1 MRDSIQIKPDTQ
13 MTWELE
19 KSPTSTTNRAT
30 WWHVEYQWNNKLRPS
45 TFQEQFQDLEDWHAI
60 STNTPSEIL

>member
-45 TFQEQFQDLEDWHAI
+45 TFQEQFQDLEDW
-60 STNTPSEIL
+60 